1 MAYVYSTQVTDSDGN
16 RVSSNIEETA
26 IKRRKD
32 EIEQRLAKIKASS
45 PVVTAQKKEVEVATP
60 EADNDIQQ
68 KVSASIQERI
78 DSAKRRTETTSQYID
93 PLNREVNVEA
103 VDSVAER
110 KKREAE
116 QAIELTSRT
125 ASDKMEEGKA
135 LIAQLEDEKGYNRE
149 KANENAVSIIRET
162 SPKETENIWYGMDAD
177 YRTINPY
184 DTTPKKEMTEE
195 QREWYNLSVMAQE
208 DKNMNTLWATQGQ
221 TLAQFRVNA
230 TTASEMLWDMYGSA
244 GTSESVDRIY
254 GYILDNVLAEV
265 YNVDTS
271 KVTKNREMYKTMA
284 MGKNVDDRSF
294 LSALW
299 DSFRSDSASTLS
311 SINAWLYEITDDE
324 KYKENASAYNT
335 YIQREL
341 TDYKDRG
348 WLGENLK
355 AAMPIIRQGLKG
367 YLLGMAGGA
376 LGSAIGNAIG
386 LKTAFNSAFGLDML
400 RHVTTATN
408 LGGRIGARTFSI
420 AGTFIR
426 ESGSLLQEMDSMRD
440 SMGLSID
447 KNTRILWSTVGG
459 LINAFAEY
467 YTPDPLMSKMKA
479 FDFARVINRGV
490 TSIILNFALNSVAG
504 AVSESTEEFVQSFIG
519 DLAKYW
525 AKESMN
531 EKGANFDMSEDD
543 FSTWL
548 DNAVSAFGE
557 AFMPSLIVGGLGSAK
572 NFIATFSDSL
582 INDESARKNL
592 KTTALRTLDTIAT
605 PENSNYT
612 FRQEVEKYQNFPTY
626 SKVVNEYQIDIDN
639 TKLSKEERKAIKE
652 QFADEDGKMPTIEVT
667 LDTKTGLYVP
677 ASEND
682 MKVAK
687 YLYQE
692 KRTKGFSVKLKDT
705 EGLRYNTKTVS
716 SLSGL
721 YNGDLDVTSGT
732 ITFDNS
738 DDMDLFLSEEFSS
751 QNIVENSD
759 GTVTLTLKDEND
771 TDTAYTLK
779 LGNVAESKRA
789 RESVKTATIND
800 NEGNSYEI
808 FTTQGLSEMLT
819 TAVPSMSGTERETL
833 VQYLKTLPS
842 NVQND
847 IIQKLKTEGG
857 DVRDFIIGV
866 DTANE
871 EYKNNPEILEALEK
885 GKALSIINDARIV
898 LKDGKTRGKD
908 VVHEVF
914 HVLWNIYPEYRNNL
928 VSALKETLSDSKE
941 LNQLKEFYEEN
952 KADLDTLGNK
962 FGDDVVGAVD
972 SWESFLKMAETASE
986 MNNVEQ
992 QAQDG
997 NTAIEELYAR
1007 ISTVILQDPSDTA
1020 IETLP
1025 TKLKNTFKKIVEK
1038 LKSLYSDIVGKSTHA
1053 PQSLEEAVLSVF
1065 RDGNLSNL
1073 DEDGSVRFSEEVS
1086 QIDEVRKKYY
1096 GTEQW
1101 MKAPNGQPTNLDERQ
1116 WLQVRTPNFKKWFGD
1131 WVLRA
1136 SIKSVF
1142 DATPVAELVG
1152 DEFIKVEGESLVD
1165 RVYEYY
1171 QSLGEEVER
1180 SDIGKII
1187 LSKRGIQSSISHGVG
1202 RIKAS
1207 AFKAV
1212 PEIIKNGFIVS
1223 RTENYKGRG
1232 YTSYV
1237 IDAPILIGSETY
1249 IGEVVINQD
1258 ADKNRFYLH
1267 EVDVKNKFLLDNQ
1280 VRTYKD
1286 NPQRNIEARTSRL
1299 ILGKLWDRVN
1309 GEVSLVLDE
1318 NGEPKPVKHGTPNK
1332 NFTMF
1337 NLSQTGKSD
1346 AGWLGQGFYFFGDN
1360 PTYASQYAGVD
1371 GRVIDAFLNVRNPYY
1386 ISESEVV
1393 ELTEKDSL
1401 EASEEFTRELKEEGY
1416 DGVFYNGDLNEE
1428 WCVFSP
1434 NQIKSATDNN
1444 GEFSTSN
1451 DDIRFSEELSL
1462 VEEELREKY
1471 SERFIESKNK
1481 GIASEDEENA
1491 IKEIVYNY
1499 PRHEV
1504 AKGVEMF
1511 DGLLNDR
1518 HDMPMQKEYLT
1529 AMLMSELLGEK
1540 LILLPRFMDRMLNP
1554 VAGYLRFNNY
1564 SLSDGVSAVAEGG
1577 KTFEFKYVSSA
1588 DKVVK
1593 NLNKAMKK
1601 ADVGVVIVSSPT
1613 SIEKIDV
1620 SRTLANGKGYIVNIH
1635 NENDIEVRQ
1644 RNSSTKEWRFS
1655 HQAPESQHRLDNSNP
1670 MNSIAAE
1677 LKKVNPADQ
1686 TPMDYSV
1693 YAVRHSEELDDRKNG
1708 VVEYD
1713 GRSGYEAEDNS
1724 DRTNDTGRLQADSEG
1739 RLWVSEQYQYERGL
1753 SSSRLQRTARRFEGN
1768 ELRQGAGYYVGRQT
1782 LNSRLIDLI
1791 ADRFGKK
1798 ADSIDFVKLDKTL
1811 TNMEYFSEKL
1821 ENARTGKHG
1830 YFVDS
1835 KSVEELTSPNTDMY
1849 LSEDGKTGFVIE
1861 RDYHDFK
1868 GVNNIAGVFNYSED
1882 GIKPRYGVIPILIN
1896 AIQQGGNVLDCFAD
1910 GLHKMYAQIGFAPY
1924 AINPFA
1930 VEYAIGD
1937 ENWERDYLS
1946 KNKDLPPVMAMYFAY
1961 NDINSFARNFKNV
1974 DIDALFEN
1982 VPIANDYD
1990 EMLNERNKYVQQK
2003 KGVRFSE
2010 ELDDTNKE
2018 IEDAEN
2024 QMNEPDDYFYAQFI
2038 ERKNKDYGNI
2048 FNPDNPNSILN
2059 RNIKSWDD
2067 LTTADIDQFIK
2078 ANVYVPESVL
2088 KRETIPASAE
2098 QELEDRASI
2107 NRMLSINP
2115 ELRDIAENAKDERE
2129 FLQKAK
2135 QSLGIK
2141 GDGRQAELLNKYYNY
2156 SQTLSPKEFLVHFY
2170 LTYGYNTT
2178 TLEDLQRLK
2187 SLMSSRKVAKVTED
2201 GKKITTVIAND
2212 TALAKLL
2219 VRVNK
2224 GMTEAQVHN
2233 MAKQLREGAPKYV
2246 KDLARTL
2253 VSLESET
2260 AKKYSTDFDPQ
2271 MTSWLA
2277 IAMGTEQDD
2286 LFQANL
2292 RNNTASAEM
2301 EQATSDTTKS
2311 EENSRDISKM
2321 LERYEDR
2328 VTELVTEFEGK
2339 EIKRPT
2345 VEQLMR
2351 TINKLEN
2358 TIESQQ
2364 MSHNSWK
2371 NAYYQ
2376 AIDQIRLLD
2385 NDKSALF
2392 RKLSKLVKLN
2402 HNISDDYQ
2410 AKAIRLQKL
2419 LAYTKVAGNLSEV
2432 VGSALDL
2439 QKALWH
2445 EVVYRNNARAS
2456 LRNMLSYNTGS
2467 YDAYYIDPT
2476 MRYLYKFIHN
2486 SDKIIEDT
2494 TANEYSV
2501 NATKR
2506 GERIDADDV
2515 TLVTY
2520 DCVDIS
2526 SDDMED
2532 TTVLYNPNSRKVDL
2546 SDMPAELER
2555 ALPSDIAE
2563 GIKNGT
2569 LNFKTMTSAD
2579 LNKVRSALSLVK
2591 QLSKMSQKTK
2601 EESKK
2606 MRRRERAVSVFSSQ
2620 FGFDVSKLTTSE
2632 RNAITESMNADP
2644 NYGKNVFEIT
2654 DADIEDYIRKNP
2666 QTLFSDMAD
2675 VTGETLFGKKGD
2687 IFATQFMKMQRIAER
2702 MDGQQ
2707 NGPIYENFFRP
2718 LFEAYEK
2725 KKGWVYKRQQSVG
2738 DAIATI
2744 LGEGDPKDKRTI
2756 TRNKKMLNETK
2767 MFKNATLNDGRANIE
2782 LTGWEQM
2789 GVYIYSQNI
2798 FGFIKLISS
2807 RGGNNIALEEV
2818 AKINP
2823 TDTLKFID
2831 IALMQREQNEQVATK
2846 QTNKWWW
2853 SKTSKAEGTD
2863 YYAKDI
2869 LNHVSEETL
2878 LDVKSKIQSGEISTE
2893 SVLPEMVRR
2902 LGDTLIDHV
2911 SEREDEVIRAGYD
2924 EYNMLTILQERY
2936 FPLVAL
2942 DDNMLQLKVEQDQKS
2957 KRVSK
2962 GMLLRRQLTDT
2973 YALKLNPLTTLY
2985 TAIQNQESMINMS
2998 QTINDMHWLMSS
3010 KGGNLKGIISQKFG
3024 SAWGRYFEEYL
3035 NMMAGAGDMDLEEMD
3050 KVMNKFIGNIAVS
3063 RIALNPLVSVKQLIS
3078 LVPAMTLGELNAIEV
3093 LQGFGKLT
3101 GNKKDAW
3108 KMLIEQNSPTTFYSA
3123 YNVEA
3128 EKAQRY
3134 DDSVGSNGV
3143 LADLREKTMW
3153 LTEKLDGL
3161 TKGAIWIAKY
3171 EKEIKNGTSTKDAS
3185 FRATQ
3190 LVQTSQSITD
3200 DPSLAKMQRNKNP
3213 LWKIAFMFSNDAFQT
3228 WNIICGDMKNAWDQG
3243 MKTKTFKQL
3252 SGILLSNAI
3261 LAFLA
3266 GGWLPDEEDEDDNT
3280 QLMDF
3285 LKDWGCETLGNIP
3298 LVGSAIQSAYQGFD
3312 TPFYQGPVQV
3322 ANLFGMI
3329 GRQVEYWRT
3338 DGKSGTDY
3346 EAGDYIDRAYKVV
3359 MEGVVSPLGGPTT
3372 ELERAYKALFPD
3384 GSAEGLAKSANS
3396 AWYLLGSKYGKSLYT
3411 GN

>member
-1 MAYVYSTQVTDSDGN
+1 MAYTPTINDSN
-16 RVSSNIEETA
+16 YA
-26 IKRRKD
+26 
-32 EIEQRLAKIKASS
+32 
-45 PVVTAQKKEVEVATP
+45 
-60 EADNDIQQ
+60 
-68 KVSASIQERI
+68 
-78 DSAKRRTETTSQYID
+78 
-93 PLNREVNVEA
+93 
-103 VDSVAER
+103 
-110 KKREAE
+110 
-116 QAIELTSRT
+116 LTSRT
-125 ASDKMEEGKA
+125 EEVRARYNNLPSAKSSSNHTIFTDEELEKYKAIQSDSAKTEDERKADLDAIMAKKTPATKTVEKA
-135 LIAQLEDEKGYNRE
+135 LTQEEKKANFTAKVAEQTLNANPKNTEKVAEEQAKIEEYIKKNGYSLE
-149 KANENAVSIIRET
+149 KARENEREIVA
-162 SPKETENIWYGMDAD
+162 SLASGSDNSLWYGLNKD

-184 DTTPKKEMTEE
+184 DTTPKVEQTEE
-195 QREWYNLSVMAQE
+195 QKMYSELFYVGQTAGI
-208 DKNMNTLWATQGQ
+208 DKLYATQGQ
-221 TLAQFRVNA
+221 ALSQFRVNA
-230 TTASEMLWDMYGSA
+230 KTISDMVWDMYGRA
-244 GTSESVDRIY
+244 GTSDSVDRIY
-254 GYILDNVLAEV
+254 GYTIDSILSSL
-265 YNVDTS
+265 YNVSPTE
-271 KVTKNREMYKTMA
+271 VAQNREAYKTMSI
-284 MGKNVDDRSF
+284 GKNVDNKTYIK
-294 LSALW
+294 ALW
-299 DSFRSDSASTLS
+299 DSFNTDAVQSLIAV
-311 SINAWLYEITDDE
+311 NEWLYAFTDDE
-324 KYKENASAYNT
+324 KYMAKVEALEKYE
-335 YIQREL
+335 QREL
-341 TDYKDRG
+341 ADYKDRG
-348 WLGENLK
+348 WLGDTLK
-355 AAMPIIRQGLKG
+355 KTMPIVRQGLKG
-367 YLLGMAGGA
+367 YLLMLTGGA
-376 LGSAIGNAIG
+376 IGSAIGSAAGMKVLTANA
-386 LKTAFNSAFGLDML
+386 TAN
-400 RHVTTATN
+400 N
-408 LGGRIGARTFSI
+408 LFYYLGVAQKAKNVAGVVGAYTF
-420 AGTFIR
+420 AGVDTFIR
-426 ESGSLLQEMDSMRD
+426 ESGSLMREIDSMSDEYGRT
-440 SMGLSID
+440 ID
-447 KNTRILWSTVGG
+447 KDTKILWATVGG
-459 LINAFAEY
+459 IFNAIAEY
-467 YTPDPLMSKMKA
+467 ATPDPIGAQISK
-479 FDFARVINRGV
+479 FDFANVMQRGV
-490 TSIILNFALNSVAG
+490 GSIISNFVANSIAG
-504 AVSESTEEFVQSFIG
+504 AISESTEEFVQSFIG
-519 DLAKYW
+519 DLAKYY
-525 AKESMN
+525 AKLQSN
-531 EKGANFDMSEDD
+531 TYDGTSFDLSEDT
-543 FSTWL
+543 FSNWL
-548 DNAVSAFGE
+548 DNATSSFAE
-557 AFMPSLIVGGLGSAK
+557 AFFPSLFAGIGGSIRG
-572 NFIATFSDSL
+572 FTATFVDTLISDE
-582 INDESARKNL
+582 NARKDI
-592 KTTALRTLDTIAT
+592 KTTALRTLDAITT
-605 PENSNYT
+605 PEAST
-612 FRQEVEKYQNFPTY
+612 ASFKEEVAKYQNIARQGRVISE
-626 SKVVNEYQIDIDN
+626 SKLDIDG
-639 TKLSKEERKAIKE
+639 TKLSKEAKKAIKE
-652 QFADEDGKMPTIEVT
+652 EFIDSDGKMPTIDVT
-667 LDTKTGLYVP
+667 YDAEKDLYVP
-677 ASEND
+677 ASESD
-682 MKVAK
+682 MNIAK

-692 KRTKGFSVKLKDT
+692 KRVKGFSVKLKDS

-721 YNGDLDVTSGT
+721 YDGDLDVASGT
-732 ITFDNS
+732 ITFGNA
-738 DDMDLFLSEEFSS
+738 DDMNLFLSEEFSS
-751 QNIVENSD
+751 QSIAENPD
-759 GTVTLTLKDEND
+759 GSVTLTLKDENGAD
-771 TDTAYTLK
+771 SVYTLK
-779 LGNVAESKRA
+779 IGNVAESRRA
-789 RESVKTATIND
+789 RESVKTATISD

-808 FTTQGLSEMLT
+808 FTTQGLSEMLA
-819 TAVPSMSGTERETL
+819 TAVPSMNRAERDTL
-833 VQYLKTLPS
+833 VQYLKALPS

-857 DVRDFIIGV
+857 DIRDFIVGV
-866 DTANE
+866 DTASE
-871 EYKNNPEILEALEK
+871 EYKNSPEVLEALEK

-914 HVLWNIYPEYRNNL
+914 HVLWNIYPEYRSNL
-928 VSALKETLSDSKE
+928 VSALKQTLSDSRE

-952 KADLDTLGNK
+952 KTDLDTLGNK
-962 FGDDVVGAVD
+962 FGDEIVGTVN
-972 SWESFLKMAETASE
+972 SWESFLELAGTASD

-992 QAQDG
+992 QARDG
-997 NTAIEELYAR
+997 NTASEELFAR

-1025 TKLKNTFKKIVEK
+1025 VKLKNVFQKIIEK
-1038 LKSLYSDIVGKSTHA
+1038 LKSLYSNLIGKSTHA
-1053 PQSLEEAVLSVF
+1053 PQSLEEAVFSVF

-1073 DEDGSVRFSEEVS
+1073 DEDGGVR
-1086 QIDEVRKKYY
+1086 Y
-1096 GTEQW
+1096 
-1101 MKAPNGQPTNLDERQ
+1101 
-1116 WLQVRTPNFKKWFGD
+1116 
-1131 WVLRA
+1131 
-1136 SIKSVF
+1136 
-1142 DATPVAELVG
+1142 
-1152 DEFIKVEGESLVD
+1152 
-1165 RVYEYY
+1165 
-1171 QSLGEEVER
+1171 
-1180 SDIGKII
+1180 
-1187 LSKRGIQSSISHGVG
+1187 
-1202 RIKAS
+1202 
-1207 AFKAV
+1207 
-1212 PEIIKNGFIVS
+1212 
-1223 RTENYKGRG
+1223 
-1232 YTSYV
+1232 
-1237 IDAPILIGSETY
+1237 
-1249 IGEVVINQD
+1249 
-1258 ADKNRFYLH
+1258 
-1267 EVDVKNKFLLDNQ
+1267 
-1280 VRTYKD
+1280 
-1286 NPQRNIEARTSRL
+1286 
-1299 ILGKLWDRVN
+1299 
-1309 GEVSLVLDE
+1309 
-1318 NGEPKPVKHGTPNK
+1318 
-1332 NFTMF
+1332 
-1337 NLSQTGKSD
+1337 
-1346 AGWLGQGFYFFGDN
+1346 
-1360 PTYASQYAGVD
+1360 
-1371 GRVIDAFLNVRNPYY
+1371 
-1386 ISESEVV
+1386 
-1393 ELTEKDSL
+1393 
-1401 EASEEFTRELKEEGY
+1401 
-1416 DGVFYNGDLNEE
+1416 
-1428 WCVFSP
+1428 
-1434 NQIKSATDNN
+1434 
-1444 GEFSTSN
+1444 
-1451 DDIRFSEELSL
+1451 SEELLSA
-1462 VEEELREKY
+1462 EEELRKKY
-1471 SERFIESKNK
+1471 GERFIKPANK
-1481 GIASEDEENA
+1481 QIAREEEIKT
-1491 IKEIVYNY
+1491 IKEIVQNY
-1499 PRHEV
+1499 PKHTV
-1504 AKGVEMF
+1504 AIGVEML
-1511 DGLLNDR
+1511 DGLRNDN
-1518 HDMPMQKEYLT
+1518 HDLPMKKEYLT
-1529 AMLMSELLGEK
+1529 ARLVKELFGTD
-1540 LILLPRFMDRMLNP
+1540 LILLPRYMDRMLNNI
-1554 VAGYLRFNNY
+1554 AGYQRFDNY
-1564 SLSDGVSAVAEGG
+1564 TLADGVSAISESG
-1577 KTFEFKYVSSA
+1577 KTYEFKYLASTN
-1588 DKVVK
+1588 KVVK
-1593 NLNKAMKK
+1593 SLNKAMRK
-1601 ADVGVVIVSSPT
+1601 ADVGVVIVSSSA
-1613 SIEKIDV
+1613 SIDGIDV
-1620 SRTLANGKGYIVNIH
+1620 SRALANGEGYIINIYDE
-1635 NENDIEVRQ
+1635 ENIEVRYK
-1644 RNSSTKEWRFS
+1644 NTSTKEWRLS
-1655 HQAPESQHRLDNSNP
+1655 HQDTKSQHRLDNSNP
-1670 MNSIAAE
+1670 VVSIASE
-1677 LKKVNPADQ
+1677 LKNVNPEDQ

-1693 YAVRHSEELDDRKNG
+1693 YAVRHSEELDDRESE

-1724 DRTNDTGRLQADSEG
+1724 DRTDNTRGLQADSEG

-1753 SSSRLQRTARRFEGN
+1753 SSSGLQRTARRFEGN
-1768 ELRQGAGYYVGRQT
+1768 ELRQGAGYYVGRQA
-1782 LNSRLIDLI
+1782 LNSKLIDLI

-1798 ADSIDFVKLDKTL
+1798 ADSVVFVKLDKTL

-1835 KSVEELTSPNTDMY
+1835 KSVEELMSPNTDMY

-1946 KNKDLPPVMAMYFAY
+1946 KNRDLPPVMAMYFAY

-2018 IEDAEN
+2018 IAEVES
-2024 QMNEPDDYFYAQFI
+2024 QMNEPDDYFYTQFI

-2088 KRETIPASAE
+2088 KRETVPASAV
-2098 QELEDRASI
+2098 QELEDRESI
-2107 NRMLSINP
+2107 NRMLSIKP
-2115 ELRDIAENAKDERE
+2115 ELRDIAEDAKDEKE
-2129 FLQKAK
+2129 FLRKAK

-2141 GDGRQAELLNKYYNY
+2141 GDGRQVELLNKYYNY

-2170 LTYGYNTT
+2170 LTYGYDTT

-2224 GMTEAQVHN
+2224 GMTETQVHN
-2233 MAKQLREGAPKYV
+2233 MAKQLRQGAPKYV
-2246 KDLARTL
+2246 RDLARTL

-2271 MTSWLA
+2271 MTSWLS
-2277 IAMGTEQDD
+2277 IALGTEQDD

-2292 RNNTASAEM
+2292 RNNTVSAEM
-2301 EQATSDTTKS
+2301 EQATSDASKS
-2311 EENSRDISKM
+2311 EQNSRDISKM

-2419 LAYTKVAGNLSEV
+2419 LAYTKVVGNLSEV

-2515 TLVTY
+2515 TLVSY
-2520 DCVDIS
+2520 DYVDIS
-2526 SDDMED
+2526 SDNMED

-2546 SDMPAELER
+2546 SDMPVELER
-2555 ALPSDIAE
+2555 ALSPDVAE

-2601 EESKK
+2601 EDNKK
-2606 MRRRERAVSVFSSQ
+2606 MRRRQRAVSVFSSQ

-2644 NYGKNVFEIT
+2644 NYGKSVLEIT

-2675 VTGETLFGKKGD
+2675 VTGETLFGKNGD

-2702 MDGQQ
+2702 MDGQK

-2718 LFEAYEK
+2718 LFEAYEN

-2767 MFKNATLNDGRANIE
+2767 MFKNATLNDGRANIK

-2818 AKINP
+2818 ARINP

-2869 LNHVSEETL
+2869 LNHVPEETL
-2878 LDVKSKIQSGEISTE
+2878 LDVKSKIQSGEISSE
-2893 SVLPEMVRR
+2893 SVLSEMVRN

-2942 DDNMLQLKVEQDQKS
+2942 DDNMLRLKAEQDQKN

-2973 YALKLNPLTTLY
+2973 YALKLNPLSTLY

-3035 NMMAGAGDMDLEEMD
+3035 NMMAGAGDMNLEEMD

-3108 KMLIEQNSPTTFYSA
+3108 KMFIEQNSPTTFYSA

-3143 LADLREKTMW
+3143 LADLREKSMW

-3171 EKEIKNGTSTKDAS
+3171 EKEIKNGASVKDAS

-3228 WNIICGDMKNAWDQG
+3228 WNIICGDMKNSWDQG
-3243 MKTKTFKQL
+3243 MKAKTFKQL

-3266 GGWLPDEEDEDDNT
+3266 SGWLPDEEDTDDNT

-3285 LKDWGCETLGNIP
+3285 LKDWGCETLGNVP

-3329 GRQVEYWRT
+3329 SKQVEYWRT

-3384 GSAEGLAKSANS
+3384 GSAEGLTKNANS
-3396 AWYLLGSKYGKSLYT
+3396 MWYLLGTKYGKSLYT